1 MGQSVIGRDRM
12 ERHSMVQV
20 LCLVGLVSVVSG
32 GLTSTNSQWRRHRPR
47 SPGFRC
53 FSRKN
58 GVIRSRSCS
67 LLFGTSSRRIDT
79 SHSPVD
85 HSINRRNSGY
95 GAPSAPEPQASYGAA
110 ETQAEETIDLHNK
123 EFCVDVSTYQPV
135 VWVESE
141 AEECSTVF
149 VKQCEDKS
157 ENVCTDVTET
167 KCEVVPY
174 TECQM
179 GMEPQEFSQTVLA
192 PKKFVEKTCTQ
203 GRKVIPHIKM
213 LPECRNVTKQNCVTL
228 WETDPDG
235 KQVWAGNEACEPVT
249 WQECK
254 LVPKN
259 VKFIVPEINCTDG
272 NEVWYH
278 EPETSTDIRMTNT
291 FTCEVKSSSSC
302 ETQTRPDCKSINYQE
317 CREVPVTNC
326 NPKSVHKPT
335 QEKLHRKKCLLPD
348 DEPKAEPASD
358 GYGQPLADPI
368 SAPSALPTY
377 SSS

>member
-1 MGQSVIGRDRM
+1 MEGQQHMVGVFCMLVIM
-12 ERHSMVQV
+12 INM
-20 LCLVGLVSVVSG
+20 VSG
-32 GLTSTNSQWRRHRPR
+32 GLTTSNNNQWRRH
-47 SPGFRC
+47 
-53 FSRKN
+53 
-58 GVIRSRSCS
+58 
-67 LLFGTSSRRIDT
+67 SRRMDT
-79 SHSPVD
+79 NQSPVQ
-85 HSINRRNSGY
+85 HLINRRKANYPASDP
-95 GAPSAPEPQASYGAA
+95 AIPQAEGEAV
-110 ETQAEETIDLHNK
+110 DLHNK

-149 VKQCEDKS
+149 VKKCEEKS
-157 ENVCTDVTET
+157 ENVCADVTET

-174 TECQM
+174 TECSM

-192 PKKFVEKTCTQ
+192 PKKFVEKTCSQ

-228 WETDPDG
+228 WETDPNG

-278 EPETSTDIRMTNT
+278 EPEVSTDIRMTNT

-302 ETQTRPDCKSINYQE
+302 ETQTRPDCKSITFQE

-348 DEPKAEPASD
+348 EEPAPAAESAPA
-358 GYGQPLADPI
+358 GYGQPQADPL
-368 SAPSALPTY
+368 STYDAPQATY
-377 SSS
+377 SST

>member
-1 MGQSVIGRDRM
+1 M
-12 ERHSMVQV
+12 ERHCMAFV

-32 GLTSTNSQWRRHRPR
+32 GLTSTNSQWRRH
-47 SPGFRC
+47 
-53 FSRKN
+53 
-58 GVIRSRSCS
+58 
-67 LLFGTSSRRIDT
+67 SRRVET
-79 SHSPVD
+79 SQSPVQ
-85 HSINRRNSGY
+85 HLINRRNSGY
-95 GAPSAPEPQASYGAA
+95 PVVDERQEEAA
-110 ETQAEETIDLHNK
+110 AQNTIDLHNK

-149 VKQCEDKS
+149 VKKCEEKS

-174 TECQM
+174 TECSM
-179 GMEPQEFSQTVLA
+179 GMEPQEFSQTILA
-192 PKKFVEKTCTQ
+192 PKKFVEKTCSQ

-278 EPETSTDIRMTNT
+278 EPEVSTDIRMTNT
-291 FTCEVKSSSSC
+291 FSCKVKSSSSC
-302 ETQTRPDCKSINYQE
+302 ETQTRPDCKSITYQE
-317 CREVPVTNC
+317 CREIPVTNC

-348 DEPKAEPASD
+348 VEPAPAAEPASD
-358 GYGQPLADPI
+358 GYGQPLAEPI
-368 SAPSALPTY
+368 TSLPSY
-377 SSS
+377 N

>member
-1 MGQSVIGRDRM
+1 M
-12 ERHSMVQV
+12 
-20 LCLVGLVSVVSG
+20 VSG
-32 GLTSTNSQWRRHRPR
+32 GLTSTNNEWRRH
-47 SPGFRC
+47 
-53 FSRKN
+53 
-58 GVIRSRSCS
+58 
-67 LLFGTSSRRIDT
+67 SRRMDT
-79 SHSPVD
+79 NQSPVQ
-85 HSINRRNSGY
+85 HLINRRKANYPASDP
-95 GAPSAPEPQASYGAA
+95 APAIPQTEGEAV
-110 ETQAEETIDLHNK
+110 DLHNK

-149 VKQCEDKS
+149 VKKCEEKS
-157 ENVCTDVTET
+157 ENVCADVTET

-174 TECQM
+174 TECSM

-192 PKKFVEKTCTQ
+192 PKKFVEKTCSQ

-228 WETDPDG
+228 WETDPNG

-278 EPETSTDIRMTNT
+278 EPEVSTDIRMTNT

-302 ETQTRPDCKSINYQE
+302 ETQTRPDCKSITFQE

-348 DEPKAEPASD
+348 EEPAPAAESAPA
-358 GYGQPLADPI
+358 GYGQPQADPL
-368 SAPSALPTY
+368 STYDAPQATY
-377 SSS
+377 SST